1 MTAKISWLKP
11 FIIFL
16 ILTFLAAYSG
26 SMFMPGL
33 WYEGLIKP
41 VLTPPNQVFPIA
53 WTILYSLMV
62 ISMTWVYVRGHER
75 KEYKIARNLFLA
87 QLLVNALWSWL
98 FFGLHQPLWGLLD
111 IVLLWILVILMIYTF
126 ARISIGAAVLQ
137 VPYLCWLSFAGWL
150 NWGIWHL
157 NA

>member
-1 MTAKISWLKP
+1 MTAKTSWLKP

-26 SMFMPGL
+26 SLFMPGL

-41 VLTPPNQVFPIA
+41 ALTPPNQVFPIA
-53 WTILYSLMV
+53 WTILYFLMV
-62 ISMTWVYVRGHER
+62 ISMTWVYVCGHQTHA
-75 KEYKIARNLFLA
+75 YKIARNLFLA
-87 QLLVNALWSWL
+87 QLLLNALWSWL

-111 IVLLWILVILMIYTF
+111 IALLWILVVLMIYAF
-126 ARISIGAAVLQ
+126 SRISMWAALLQ
-137 VPYLCWLSFAGWL
+137 APYLCWLSFAAWL
-150 NWGIWHL
+150 NWGIWNL